1 MIGEKPGS
9 FWYGSLQPRVQQPA
23 SAPYCIFFS
32 VISQRVLFVEL
43 FVEPV
48 CRELEE
54 QDEDYK
60 HRDIDKRVEVRGAG
74 PRGGRSDVQRVRGN
88 AGPG

>member
-1 MIGEKPGS
+1 MENLYDREKPGN

-23 SAPYCIFFS
+23 SAPVCIFFS

-48 CRELEE
+48 CRELED
-54 QDEDYK
+54 QDEDDEHY
-60 HRDIDKRVEVRGAG
+60 DVE
-74 PRGGRSDVQRVRGN
+74 
-88 AGPG
+88 